1 MPRLLLILLLAFA
14 ATTRAGYEKQYS
26 PFPVSRS
33 GQQLPFPFWGGV
45 NGPKPSLVDFDRD
58 GLTDLF
64 IGDGAG
70 KLAYFRNSGTQTAP
84 VWTPV
89 TERLGG
95 IDIGTWHLFAD
106 IDADNDL
113 DLFCDPRNA
122 KVAFW
127 RNATVGDRIAFELED
142 TAFAG
147 LLVGAFNTPAFADI
161 DGDLDLDFFFG
172 APSGL
177 LEFYRNDG
185 TPSAPTFQFI
195 TDAYDSV
202 LAFPRGAAAADI
214 RHGFSALKFVD
225 IDTDGDLD
233 LFYGD
238 YFNPNLYY
246 FANLGTAQLS
256 ELTYQTENYLP
267 APTPGFNHPSFADLD
282 NDNDLDLI
290 LGIAGATDLNNLRYY
305 ENVGNEIVATFDLT
319 DSNVIRTVDV
329 GSGAV
334 PTFGDLDN
342 DGDQD
347 LLIGGSTGR
356 VTFYQNTGTPSAPAF
371 QHVTDSFKNISTIL
385 YSAPVLVDW
394 DGDSDLDLLIGT
406 NAGRVEF
413 WRNDGSVSSFD
424 PVKIDAQLG
433 GIKVD
438 QLAIPVPVDLN
449 NDGLL
454 DLLVG
459 EWDFNSRA
467 NVRLYANT
475 GGAGAPVLTLQAAN
489 LLPIDSSRAFAVP
502 SVLDWD
508 GDNRNDLVLGGNG
521 IGLKLFRNAAPIG
534 SFPDSLTLLSLPTEL
549 PGSDDGSRTV
559 MRSVDIDADGDLDLF
574 TGEGDGGLNVYL
586 NDGNCCVGTRGNINQ
601 SPDELI
607 DLSDLSRLINYLMP
621 PGAPTDLPCP
631 SEADLFEI
639 SRATVDLGDLIALI
653 GFLTNTTVLPDC
665 Q

>member
-1 MPRLLLILLLAFA
+1 MPRLLLILMLTLT
-14 ATTRAGYEKQYS
+14 ATARAGYEKQYS

-33 GQQLPFPFWGGV
+33 GQPIPMPFWGGI

-58 GLTDLF
+58 GLADLF

-70 KLAYFRNSGTQTAP
+70 KLAYFRNTGTQAAP

-127 RNATVGDRIAFELED
+127 RNTTVGDRISFELED

-147 LLVGAFNTPAFADI
+147 FLVGAFNTPAFADI

-185 TPSAPTFQFI
+185 TLGAPLFQFI

-202 LAFPRGAAAADI
+202 LAFPRGNAAANI
-214 RHGFSALKFVD
+214 RHGFSALQFVD

-246 FANLGTAQLS
+246 FANLGTAQIS
-256 ELTYQTENYLP
+256 ELTYQTENYLG
-267 APTPGFNHPSFADLD
+267 APTPGFNHTSFADLD

-290 LGIAGATDLNNLRYY
+290 LGIAGATDLHNLRYY
-305 ENVGNEIVATFDLT
+305 ENVGNEIVATFNLT
-319 DSNVIRTVDV
+319 DSNVFGTVDI

-356 VTFYQNTGTPSAPAF
+356 VTYYENTGTAVAPAY
-371 QHVTDSFKNISTIL
+371 QHVTDTFKNISTVL
-385 YSAPVLVDW
+385 FSAPVLVDW
-394 DGDSDLDLLIGT
+394 DSDNDLDLLIGT
-406 NAGRVEF
+406 NAGRVEY
-413 WRNDGSVSSFD
+413 WRNDGSASSFE

-438 QLAIPVPVDLN
+438 QLAIPIPVDLN

-454 DLLVG
+454 ELLVG

-475 GGAGAPVLTLQAAN
+475 GTVGAPVLTLQTAN
-489 LLPIDSSRAFAVP
+489 LLPIDSTSAFAVP
-502 SVLDWD
+502 SILDWD
-508 GDNRNDLVLGGNG
+508 GDGRVDLILGGNG
-521 IGLKLFRNAAPIG
+521 IGLKLFRNTAAVG
-534 SFPDSLTLLSLPTEL
+534 AFPDSLTLIEQNTEL
-549 PGSDDGSRTV
+549 PGADDGTRTV
-559 MRSVDIDADGDLDLF
+559 VRPVDIDSDGDLDLF
-574 TGEGDGGLNVYL
+574 TGEGDGGLNFYL
-586 NDGNCCVGTRGNINQ
+586 NDGICCVGTRGNVNL
-601 SPDELI
+601 SPDDLV

-621 PGAPTDLPCP
+621 PEAPADLGCP

-639 SRATVDLGDLIALI
+639 SRATVDLGDLIYLI
-653 GFLTNTTVLPDC
+653 SYLTSSFPLPDC
-665 Q
+665 R